1 MSNSK
6 TLLRMLIALKCVLV
20 YTRPLVM
27 SRSVLEKTGVFM
39 NKFVRSLFLIIVA
52 SMGTSLFAAK
62 VKEIAVVAQKQC
74 PSSYELVFDIPLSKD
89 DSMYH
94 EYLSFSVD
102 HPDIA
107 VESWETSIEPTD
119 TYDPTFKKN
128 KKIFTEPFSVTVKLN
143 VKKSDITNAHL
154 YVTYYLK
161 SQKKITQKDFPLT
174 FPSNAPPIEKNVEEQ
189 QAISAPPPAPITQK
203 TTSPSWSSALSNLL
217 KTTES
222 WWVRFLL
229 ALLLGF
235 LLSLTPCIYPMIPIT
250 VGILQSQGSKSVGR
264 NLVLSLTYTLGIAT
278 TFALLG
284 TMAAFSGQMFGNI
297 MHNPWVVGFIVIL
310 IIYLAG
316 SMIGLYE
323 LYIPS
328 WLQPNNKT
336 VKGGSL
342 ISVFMFGVASG
353 TVASPC
359 LSPGLLLLLTLITT
373 LNNMLLGFGLMFVFG
388 IGLGIPLVIIGT
400 FSGSLNVL
408 PRAGQWMVDVKQFFG
423 FIMLVTAFYFLQA
436 IVPWHIL
443 SASFWIFA
451 LVVGIFYL
459 YQAQRATQKTY
470 LFKNLIGIILVALSV
485 YLFFYA
491 YKTMS
496 IHLDPCKQSALW
508 LEDYEQA
515 CEIACKEKKKL
526 LIDISAPFCSMCTAV
541 NKKVL
546 QCSAVTEKLNN
557 VVPLHIGDIEA
568 TESTRALQK
577 KYKVMGAPTILL
589 IDPETKEEIKRWGSE
604 LYDAD
609 VEEFARE
616 LQ

>member
-1 MSNSK
+1 
-6 TLLRMLIALKCVLV
+6 
-20 YTRPLVM
+20 
-27 SRSVLEKTGVFM
+27 M
-39 NKFVRSLFLIIVA
+39 NKLIRSLFLIIVT
-52 SMGTSLFAAK
+52 SMATSLSAAQ
-62 VKEIAVVAQKQC
+62 VKKIELVAQKKD
-74 PSSYELVFDIPLSKD
+74 PGSYELIFDIPLSKG

-107 VESWETSIEPTD
+107 VESWEPSIEPTD

-128 KKIFTEPFSVTVKLN
+128 KKTFTEPFSVTVKLN
-143 VKKSDITNAHL
+143 VKKPNITNAHL

-174 FPSNAPPIEKNVEEQ
+174 FPSNAPPIEEP
-189 QAISAPPPAPITQK
+189 SAPTPQVARSAETTPSSFVK
-203 TTSPSWSSALSNLL
+203 TTQASHEATPGTAADRPSWSAALSNLL

-284 TMAAFSGQMFGNI
+284 TMAAFSGQMFGSI
-297 MHNPWVVGFIVIL
+297 MHNPWVVGFIVAL

-316 SMIGLYE
+316 SMIGFYE

-423 FIMLVTAFYFLQA
+423 FIMLASAFYFLQA
-436 IVPWHIL
+436 IVPWHLL

-546 QCSAVTEKLNN
+546 QCSTVTEKLNN

-589 IDPETKEEIKRWGSE
+589 IDPETKDEIKRWGSE

-609 VEEFARE
+609 VEEFAQE

>member
-1 MSNSK
+1 
-6 TLLRMLIALKCVLV
+6 
-20 YTRPLVM
+20 M

-39 NKFVRSLFLIIVA
+39 NKFFRSLFLIIVT

-62 VKEIAVVAQKQC
+62 VKEITVVAQKQD
-74 PSSYELVFDIPLSKD
+74 PSSYELVFDIPLAKG

-107 VESWETSIEPTD
+107 VESWEPSIEPTD

-143 VKKSDITNAHL
+143 VKKPDITNAHL

-174 FPSNAPPIEKNVEEQ
+174 FPSNAPPTSLSAHASLEASQQGTPVAQRAKEEEK
-189 QAISAPPPAPITQK
+189 APSSMSPSPAPITQK
-203 TTSPSWSSALSNLL
+203 TTAPSWSAALSNLL

-250 VGILQSQGSKSVGR
+250 VGILQSQGSKSVWR
-264 NLVLSLTYTLGIAT
+264 NFLLSLTYTLGIAT

-284 TMAAFSGQMFGNI
+284 TMAAFSGTMFGNI
-297 MHNPWVVGFIVIL
+297 MHNPWVVGFIVAL
-310 IIYLAG
+310 IMYLAG
-316 SMIGLYE
+316 SMVGLYE

-342 ISVFMFGVASG
+342 LSVFMFGVASG

-373 LNNMLLGFGLMFVFG
+373 LNNVLLGFGLMFVFG
-388 IGLGIPLVIIGT
+388 IGLGIPLLIIGT
-400 FSGSLNVL
+400 FFGSLNVL
-408 PRAGQWMVDVKQFFG
+408 PQAGQRMLDVKQFFV
-423 FIMLVTAFYFLQA
+423 FIRLATCFYFLQA

-459 YQAQRATQKTY
+459 YQAQRATRKTY

-491 YKTMS
+491 YKTMNMKFFPS
-496 IHLDPCKQSALW
+496 EETTIW

-526 LIDISAPFCSMCTAV
+526 LLDISAPYCSMCAAID
-541 NKKVL
+541 KKVFG
-546 QCSAVTEKLNN
+546 CPTVTEKLNN
-557 VVPLHIGDIEA
+557 VVPVRIVDIEA
-568 TESTRALQK
+568 TESTRELQK

-589 IDPETKEEIKRWGSE
+589 IDPETKDEIKRWGSE

-609 VEEFARE
+609 VDEFAKE